1 MTETQPVTQ
10 HIDRSSTPTERAL
23 APDLGRGLMLALIAI
38 ANVMIY
44 LIDRP
49 YGYRQHI
56 VEDGAANHVV
66 STLVVTLVDGRA
78 FPLFAFL
85 FGYGIVQLAG
95 RQRAKGT
102 ADAEVR
108 RILRRR
114 HLALIVI
121 GAVHAVLLFPG
132 DILGWYGV
140 VGLLVVALLGR
151 GDRALLTLGALW
163 LLPASIVVGLIY
175 SRPAPG
181 DDRGHFWSFEV
192 ADPTLTLGLRALE
205 WVMSPF
211 GLLPVVTAALVGV
224 VAARHRILEEPRAH
238 RRLLRRVATGGIA
251 LAVAGGLPSGLVVGS
266 YLSTPDGTVAWLL
279 AFVHSLTGV
288 AGGLGLA
295 AGFGLVAAR
304 SSQGRRRALIDALA
318 ATGRRSMSAYL
329 FQSVVFVALLTLPL
343 GGLGAELGTATAAGL
358 ALAVWAVSVL
368 VAALMDRR
376 SVRGPAEVVLRRWSY
391 RPARVEP
398 RSGRKGH

>member
-140 VGLLVVALLGR
+140 GGLLVVAA

-224 VAARHRILEEPRAH
+224 VAARHHILEEPQAH
-238 RRLLRRVATGGIA
+238 RRLLQRVAAAGIA
-251 LAVAGGLPSGLVVGS
+251 VAVAGGLPSGLIVGG
-266 YLSTPDGTVAWLL
+266 YLSTPDETLAWLL
-279 AFVHSLTGV
+279 AF
-288 AGGLGLA
+288 
-295 AGFGLVAAR
+295 
-304 SSQGRRRALIDALA
+304 
-318 ATGRRSMSAYL
+318 
-329 FQSVVFVALLTLPL
+329 
-343 GGLGAELGTATAAGL
+343 
-358 ALAVWAVSVL
+358 
-368 VAALMDRR
+368 
-376 SVRGPAEVVLRRWSY
+376 
-391 RPARVEP
+391 
-398 RSGRKGH
+398 